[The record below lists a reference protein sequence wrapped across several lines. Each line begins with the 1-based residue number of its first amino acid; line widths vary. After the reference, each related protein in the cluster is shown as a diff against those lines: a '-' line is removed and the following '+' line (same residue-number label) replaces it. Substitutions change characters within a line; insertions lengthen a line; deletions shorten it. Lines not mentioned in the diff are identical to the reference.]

1 MTSCHSFF
9 YRNSNKLALVISKI
23 NLKKSKLLALNTAKR
38 KYFFILFFFFF
49 LKYIKKHH
57 EKLMFKMVALQS
69 VNHQA
74 LKVRIYCKK
83 TNKQTNKLGPTF
95 HDFSHYSP
103 PSSPQKKRNKKN
115 DNQKQYLITYFND
128 INWITI
134 SFLPCVFVC
143 LCWIFPCLLE
153 KKIQKN
159 P

>member
-1 MTSCHSFF
+1 
-9 YRNSNKLALVISKI
+9 
-23 NLKKSKLLALNTAKR
+23 
-38 KYFFILFFFFF
+38 
-49 LKYIKKHH
+49 
-57 EKLMFKMVALQS
+57 MFKMVALQS

-83 TNKQTNKLGPTF
+83 TNKQTNWVLHFMTF
-95 HDFSHYSP
+95 LIIPP
-103 PSSPQKKRNKKN
+103 PSPPQKKRNKKN